1 MKMWWRQVMTLHWQ
15 KHKNNGKVLTIWIP
29 VEEPNFLLDW
39 INISGPI
46 FGMAKSV
53 FKSRDK
59 IIGGA
64 LLFIII
70 NAGLFYHFRRL
81 ECYFKPQ
88 PREKHLIWALI
99 GASFLLF
106 FFWEARAKCDI
117 CYMSVCFVWNIFIRH
132 FALGHICGPW
142 FSRGVNGF

>member
-1 MKMWWRQVMTLHWQ
+1 
-15 KHKNNGKVLTIWIP
+15 
-29 VEEPNFLLDW
+29 
-39 INISGPI
+39 
-46 FGMAKSV
+46 MAKSV

-106 FFWEARAKCDI
+106 FFFPLLLNMWDQKNINNMYLCAK
-117 CYMSVCFVWNIFIRH
+117 FI
-132 FALGHICGPW
+132 
-142 FSRGVNGF
+142 